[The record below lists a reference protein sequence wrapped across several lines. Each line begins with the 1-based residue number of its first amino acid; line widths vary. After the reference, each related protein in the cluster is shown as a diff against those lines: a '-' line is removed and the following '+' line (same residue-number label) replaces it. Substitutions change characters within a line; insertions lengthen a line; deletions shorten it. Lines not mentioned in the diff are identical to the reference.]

1 MWLLK
6 FLPDWIFYALVLWS
20 AFGLLI
26 SKFIPDM
33 YRTIVRLT
41 LVVLL
46 LFGVYMVG
54 GISNEQV
61 WLERVA
67 EMEAKVAEAEKESVK
82 QSAKITQKVIVKQQ
96 LIRERGADIVTYVD
110 REVVKFDTTCV
121 IPKEFV
127 IAHNK
132 AAEQPK

>member
-1 MWLLK
+1 
-6 FLPDWIFYALVLWS
+6 
-20 AFGLLI
+20 
-26 SKFIPDM
+26 M
-33 YRTIVRLT
+33 YRTIVRLA
-41 LVVLL
+41 LVALL

-61 WLERVA
+61 WRERVA
-67 EMEAKVAEAEKESVK
+67 EMEAKVAKAEKESVE

-110 REVVKFDTTCV
+110 REVVKYDTTCV

>member
-20 AFGLLI
+20 GFGLVI
-26 SKFIPDM
+26 SKFVPDM
-33 YRTIVRLT
+33 YRTIVRLA
-41 LVVLL
+41 LVALL

-61 WLERVA
+61 WRERVA
-67 EMEAKVAEAEKESVK
+67 EMEAKVAKAEKESVE

-110 REVVKFDTTCV
+110 REVVKYDTTCV

>member
-1 MWLLK
+1 
-6 FLPDWIFYALVLWS
+6 
-20 AFGLLI
+20 
-26 SKFIPDM
+26 M
-33 YRTIVRLT
+33 YRSITRLI
-41 LVVLL
+41 LVVVLT
-46 LFGVYMVG
+46 FGVYMVG